1 MIATPTSAWTVVL
14 IVEDDSDGRAIA
26 ELASRS
32 GCRARLDWLPAGGI
46 GNIKRNAERLIGLAK
61 DRVDDGTGCVA
72 VLVDR
77 DSKDPSREEPHRT
90 ISRACRRAKVE
101 FIAAREAL
109 EAWFLTDAGICAW
122 LGLAQTPRT
131 DGIANPKRRVALAF
145 DKKLGRPYRK
155 RRARVEVARQCTGV
169 DGTRN
174 ESLRRALGA
183 MDICP
188 GVSSTPSSER
198 KR

>member
-1 MIATPTSAWTVVL
+1 MATSRSSWTVVL

-32 GCRARLDWLPAGGI
+32 GCHARVDWLPAGGI
-46 GNIKRNAERLIGLAK
+46 GNIRRNAERLIGLAR
-61 DRVDDGTGCVA
+61 DRVDNGTGCVA

-77 DSKDPSREEPHRT
+77 DSKDPSRDEPHRT

-101 FIAAREAL
+101 FIAAREAI
-109 EAWFLTDAGICAW
+109 EAWFLADAGICAW
-122 LGLAQTPRT
+122 LGLAQPART
-131 DGIANPKRRVALAF
+131 DSIANPKQRVALAF

-155 RRARVEVARQCTGV
+155 RRARVEVARQCSGV
-169 DGTRN
+169 DRTRN
-174 ESLRRALGA
+174 ESLGHALGA
-183 MDICP
+183 VDTCL
-188 GVSSTPSSER
+188 GVTSTPNSGR